1 MNVNF
6 APRSNSLS
14 TTTGSTVKWDDIQQ
28 NRLTPTRSQD
38 TITISA
44 KSEQEL
50 EYTKSTD
57 RSPTSPE
64 TADSTGTSF
73 EAFNPVA
80 KLVKYAKVVK
90 EYYSRQNEENK
101 KFANPDQHIW
111 RKYNDRSYPHY
122 VKGLTERERQISME
136 QERCVLMGK
145 EPAINNYDPVIQRTF
160 GGINS
165 FEADIDYTQEYR
177 EQLNDTINQIFK
189 ENGITIPDGTDLRLT
204 VDPYDFKIHA
214 EGVDDELAQRI
225 ESALNTGKNGSHLY
239 GHIDYCNPANLGL
252 PAPSQYSSG
261 GSFKTS
267 VFHIVKELTGYDLRK
282 MENKDGKFYTPD
294 GRDVWDVV
302 TEKYNELCKKE
313 GVDSLPSFKIDD
325 ANYGAYQHL
334 ARFGWDS
341 YSDANLTIG
350 YQDGS
355 LYDIDTPY
363 GYGKGQTEWLDNL
376 KDQFKKDQ
384 EKYRAQRDEIL
395 RKEEA
400 GPNKLEQLYMRMGAD
415 VPEDESSKKIGLY
428 GKDGTFY
435 PIHPVSDEV
444 MDRLNYI
451 FKLSSGALTNKVLSI
466 QNKSSYVRRSIN
478 FMA

>member
-1 MNVNF
+1 M
-6 APRSNSLS
+6 PP
-14 TTTGSTVKWDDIQQ
+14 
-28 NRLTPTRSQD
+28 TPTVLAPPRSQD

-57 RSPTSPE
+57 GSTASPE
-64 TADSTGTSF
+64 TAGSTCTSF

-111 RKYNDRSYPHY
+111 RKYNDHSYPHY

-177 EQLNDTINQIFK
+177 EQ
-189 ENGITIPDGTDLRLT
+189 
-204 VDPYDFKIHA
+204 
-214 EGVDDELAQRI
+214 
-225 ESALNTGKNGSHLY
+225 
-239 GHIDYCNPANLGL
+239 
-252 PAPSQYSSG
+252 
-261 GSFKTS
+261 
-267 VFHIVKELTGYDLRK
+267 
-282 MENKDGKFYTPD
+282 
-294 GRDVWDVV
+294 
-302 TEKYNELCKKE
+302 
-313 GVDSLPSFKIDD
+313 
-325 ANYGAYQHL
+325 
-334 ARFGWDS
+334 
-341 YSDANLTIG
+341 
-350 YQDGS
+350 
-355 LYDIDTPY
+355 
-363 GYGKGQTEWLDNL
+363 
-376 KDQFKKDQ
+376 
-384 EKYRAQRDEIL
+384 RDEIL

-415 VPEDESSKKIGLY
+415 VPED
-428 GKDGTFY
+428 
-435 PIHPVSDEV
+435 
-444 MDRLNYI
+444 
-451 FKLSSGALTNKVLSI
+451 
-466 QNKSSYVRRSIN
+466 KSSYVRRSIN